1 MCLRLL
7 QGRLQRG
14 IYDTI
19 QTAVDTIFVGR
30 DRQCNRRFLRMSSHH
45 LVDPVAC
52 TPASG
57 LGRAAKRINGQVE
70 NQVGLV
76 RERFFTP
83 RPRFK
88 IYDELNV
95 WVKDKCIADVK
106 THAHPEQPDTTI
118 WAAFGEERPH
128 LMPCRGRSDGF
139 HALPAS
145 VSRTCLGRFDN
156 NKCSVCASA
165 VGRPVEIQAYADRMV
180 IRLNGRVVLNGH
192 IVAEHARC
200 RGRGETVY
208 DPWHY
213 VRSWPTNPALCVTER
228 RSSAGSWRR
237 HWERVWRKL
246 APRDAGR
253 RLIEAARRRAAAM
266 AEAHE
271 VAMAAAALDISTAAS
286 RGYRLRHSVS
296 ATKPGWGFPEAPGR
310 SYLGAP
316 EVVGL
321 LASAGAG

>member
-213 VRSWPTNPALCVTER
+213 VPVLAHKPGALR
-228 RSSAGSWRR
+228 NG
-237 HWERVWRKL
+237 
-246 APRDAGR
+246 APVKRWV
-253 RLIEAARRRAAAM
+253 L
-266 AEAHE
+266 
-271 VAMAAAALDISTAAS
+271 AAAL
-286 RGYRLRHSVS
+286 
-296 ATKPGWGFPEAPGR
+296 
-310 SYLGAP
+310 
-316 EVVGL
+316 
-321 LASAGAG
+321 GAGVAQTRAQRCRPPADRGRTPARGGDGGGARGRDGGRRTGHQHRGEPRLPAQALR